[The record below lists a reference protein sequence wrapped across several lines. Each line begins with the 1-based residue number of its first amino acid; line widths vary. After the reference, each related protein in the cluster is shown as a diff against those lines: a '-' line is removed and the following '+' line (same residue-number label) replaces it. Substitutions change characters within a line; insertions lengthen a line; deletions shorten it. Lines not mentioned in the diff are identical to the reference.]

1 MSETAWY
8 GGDSPELFRLLMEFA
23 VSEHCTNSCPDGDFS
38 VCEVGLEAYFTH
50 LGICPEAFSIIFVL
64 KK

>member
-23 VSEHCTNSCPDGDFS
+23 VSEHSVPHSCPDGEIS
-38 VCEVGLEAYFTH
+38 VFVRWDWRLTH

>member
-23 VSEHCTNSCPDGDFS
+23 VSEHSVPHSCPDGEIS
-38 VCEVGLEAYFTH
+38 V
-50 LGICPEAFSIIFVL
+50 FVRWDWKL
-64 KK
+64 ILLTLVSALRPLA